1 MPVAL
6 WNSMVAASAAA
17 SLLAA
22 AAPDTPLTGRWE
34 IQGSRTVFQF
44 EPCEHATCAV
54 MESSGRI
61 IRDPDVRD
69 VRNPDPHLRDRP
81 LKGMKALTGL
91 VEAGPRTWKGRLYSP
106 GPGLTYDVTVTE
118 VDADTLTA
126 HGCLTPLLC
135 QTDTLKRLH

>member
-1 MPVAL
+1 MSLAL
-6 WNSMVAASAAA
+6 LIALATAALSSAT
-17 SLLAA
+17 SS
-22 AAPDTPLTGRWE
+22 DSPLTGRWE

-44 EPCEHATCAV
+44 EPCERATCAV

-69 VRNPDPHLRDRP
+69 VRNPDPRLRDRP

-91 VEAGPRTWKGRLYSP
+91 VEAGPHIWKGRLYSP
-106 GPGLTYDVTVTE
+106 GPGLTYDVTVTA

-126 HGCLTPLLC
+126 HGCLTPILC